1 MTRTH
6 RWAALVLLA
15 LVAVGCASTKGGTGV
30 AASSP
35 VVSDRS
41 TAPTAAVST
50 GGSEITVPST
60 GSPSPAAATPPP
72 ATPVAATPPAAA
84 GSPAFGVCPDASS
97 PDENPVVQ
105 CLRQS
110 LSNFWSSRL
119 ARSIDQQVVVDA
131 AAEQVPASCRSA
143 LTAAPAFTC
152 QVNNVVYLDPSLA
165 TVMDGRFAGQDRA
178 YALAVVLAHEYGHVI
193 QAEVK
198 QPGYGD
204 SSQSVSQHIEQ
215 QADCLSGVWA
225 HQQSTAG
232 LLDTA
237 RFAADAHTLITAISD
252 QTEMAAH
259 GTPQE
264 RAAALAIGLQSG
276 RQQAC
281 ALADA
286 AVA

>member
-1 MTRTH
+1 M
-6 RWAALVLLA
+6 AD
-15 LVAVGCASTKGGTGV
+15 
-30 AASSP
+30 SSP
-35 VVSDRS
+35 VIADRS
-41 TAPTAAVST
+41 TAPTTAVGT
-50 GGSEITVPST
+50 GGSGITAPST
-60 GSPSPAAATPPP
+60 SAPPQAVAVP
-72 ATPVAATPPAAA
+72 ATAPPVAAAPPAAA
-84 GSPAFGVCPDASS
+84 GSAALGVCPDASS
-97 PDENPVVQ
+97 PDENSVVQ

-131 AAEQVPASCRSA
+131 AAEQVPAPCRSA

-152 QVNNVVYLDPSLA
+152 QVNNVVYLDPSLTA
-165 TVMDGRFAGQDRA
+165 VMDGRFAGQDRA

-259 GTPQE
+259 GSRQE
-264 RAAALAIGLQSG
+264 RAAAMATGLQSG
-276 RQQAC
+276 RQQDC
-281 ALADA
+281 ALADT